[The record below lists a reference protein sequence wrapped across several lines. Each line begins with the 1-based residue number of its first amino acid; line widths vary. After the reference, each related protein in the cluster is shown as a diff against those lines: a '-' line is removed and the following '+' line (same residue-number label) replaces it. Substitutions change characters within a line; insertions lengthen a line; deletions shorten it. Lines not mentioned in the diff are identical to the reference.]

1 LNVFFSFVGI
11 DLNDLN
17 IFVQITDLTL
27 KFDELYQDLM
37 GGEYDRNDPIVI
49 YMNNL
54 KTQLNI
60 NNRLKQMQQQ
70 QQQQHNSI
78 SRNSD
83 DSESNSQDY
92 ETSSQHSESFDVTE
106 SEFEDEDQ
114 EKEESLEYLE
124 NLFPNKKLKIKQ
136 GKSEFFSKKVKN

>member
-1 LNVFFSFVGI
+1 LF
-11 DLNDLN
+11 LK
-17 IFVQITDLTL
+17 ITDLTL
-27 KFDELYQDLM
+27 KFEELYQDLM
-37 GGEYDRNDPIVI
+37 GGENDRNDPIVI

-60 NNRLKQMQQQ
+60 NSRLKQMQQQ
-70 QQQQHNSI
+70 QQNSI

-92 ETSSQHSESFDVTE
+92 ETSSQHSQSFDVSE
-106 SEFEDEDQ
+106 SEFEDEEE

-124 NLFPNKKLKIKQ
+124 SLYPSKKLKVKKA
-136 GKSEFFSKKVKN
+136 KSKFFSKKFKN